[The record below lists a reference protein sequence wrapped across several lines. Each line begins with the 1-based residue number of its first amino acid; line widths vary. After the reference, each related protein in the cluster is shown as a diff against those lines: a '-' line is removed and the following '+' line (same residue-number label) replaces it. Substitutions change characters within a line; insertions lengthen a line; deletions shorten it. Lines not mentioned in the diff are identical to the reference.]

1 MKKIN
6 QEQCSKENLQKKTYI
21 KIKINENWY
30 SDSNMRNYRK
40 KYNNLNLK
48 QRKVIMEICEI
59 ANKKKIAYKLQ

>member
-1 MKKIN
+1 MLKGKPSKKP
-6 QEQCSKENLQKKTYI
+6 YR

-48 QRKVIMEICEI
+48 QRKDMMEICEI
-59 ANKKKIAYKLQ
+59 ENKKKIAYKLQWEKAVL